1 MAVWSERKIIDRIQE
16 NAAKHRSDVLL
27 SIGDDCC
34 ELATGAC
41 TLISTDTLVESV
53 HFDTSFHSPYLLG
66 RKSIAVNLSDIA
78 AMGGI
83 PRFALLSLCLP
94 KDLDQQWIDTWVDG
108 ALSML
113 EEFDCILVGGDT
125 VKGRDLVFTVTVL
138 GDPVPEGALY
148 RSGAAIGDSVWVT
161 GVLGSAGAGL
171 ALLNYAQANP
181 QKVDVRDWE
190 ALCGAHLNPI
200 PQVRLG
206 QKLARSCYVTA
217 MQDIS
222 DGLATDLAHICRAS
236 KVSAIIDSSL
246 LPMHSSLPSAA
257 DILDMV
263 QTDLLLR
270 AGEDYQLVFT
280 VRHSEEKA
288 FGDFMGTEKQL
299 VTNIGRVVE
308 GDGVFLQHDATIRD
322 ISFQGYE
329 HCS

>member
-1 MAVWSERKIIDRIQE
+1 MAVWSERKLIDRIQKA
-16 NAAKHRSDVLL
+16 AAKHRPDVLL

-34 ELATGAC
+34 ELATGTS

-83 PRFALLSLCLP
+83 PRFVLLSLCLP
-94 KDLDQQWIDTWVDG
+94 EELEQKWIDRWIDG

-113 EEFDCILVGGDT
+113 QEFDCVLVGGDT
-125 VKGRDLVFTVTVL
+125 VKGKTLVFTVTVL
-138 GDPVPEGALY
+138 GVPVDEGALY
-148 RSGAAIGDSVWVT
+148 RTGACTGDSVWVT

-171 ALLNYAQANP
+171 ELLSYEKNNCE
-181 QKVDVRDWE
+181 KIENKDWKS
-190 ALCGAHLNPI
+190 LYDAHLNPV
-200 PQVRLG
+200 PQVLLG
-206 QKLARSCYVTA
+206 QKLARSGFVTA

-236 KVSAIIDSSL
+236 KVLATIDSDL
-246 LPMHSSLPSAA
+246 LPRYSYLQQAA
-257 DILDMV
+257 DFLEMSPFA
-263 QTDLLLR
+263 LMLR

-280 VRHSEEKA
+280 VKEEKEKA
-288 FGDFMGTEKQL
+288 FIEYMGQEIQC
-299 VTNIGRVVE
+299 VTRIGCVTVGE
-308 GDGVFLQHDATIRD
+308 GVFLLKDGKTED

-329 HCS
+329 H